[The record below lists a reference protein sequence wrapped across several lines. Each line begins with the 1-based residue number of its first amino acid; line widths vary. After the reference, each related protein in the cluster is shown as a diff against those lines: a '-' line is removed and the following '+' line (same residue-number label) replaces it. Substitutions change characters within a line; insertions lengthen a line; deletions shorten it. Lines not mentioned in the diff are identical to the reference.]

1 MSKKTK
7 IGSGS
12 VLHTTKEREP
22 VIETPPIIEDKPLT
36 IDDKP
41 SVSVSVAS
49 VPTEKQIVSSVVKLV
64 RITPFESF
72 ILIQDHDICVKE
84 GVCTCSLI
92 NGKRSPKTVHIVAG
106 IPVVIPATM
115 LDNKVL
121 QDKRKRGKVILK
133 RL

>member
-1 MSKKTK
+1 MKKNRTK
-7 IGSGS
+7 IESGGG
-12 VLHTTKEREP
+12 VLHTIREREP
-22 VIETPPIIEDKPLT
+22 EVEPQIESEP
-36 IDDKP
+36 
-41 SVSVSVAS
+41 VSEPEPKVEPVPVAS
-49 VPTEKQIVSSVVKLV
+49 EKAPVKLV

-72 ILIQDHDICVKE
+72 ILIQDHDICTKE

-92 NGKRSPKTVHIVAG
+92 NGKRSPKTVHIIAG